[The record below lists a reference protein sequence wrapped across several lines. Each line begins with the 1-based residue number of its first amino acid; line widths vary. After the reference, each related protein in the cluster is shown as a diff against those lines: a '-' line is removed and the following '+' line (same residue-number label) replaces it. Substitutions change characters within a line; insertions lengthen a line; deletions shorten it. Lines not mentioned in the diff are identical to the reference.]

1 MEKEKEEILMAM
13 GVLLISLQTAEKI
26 LKTTITYILPRN
38 GSLTLESL
46 TKQEKEEQKNLGVF
60 YKRIKKTSRYRPE
73 F

>member
-46 TKQEKEEQKNLGVF
+46 TKQEKEEQKKPWGIL
-60 YKRIKKTSRYRPE
+60 
-73 F
+73 